1 MMASEVGVT
10 RTSAAS
16 PQEELEQLTSQHRQ
30 LDARLRELGKHLSL
44 TRNEQLE
51 YARLK
56 KEKLRT
62 KDRIHR
68 LQMTSS

>member
-1 MMASEVGVT
+1 MT
-10 RTSAAS
+10 RSTAAS
-16 PQEELEQLTSQHRQ
+16 PQEELEQLTFQHRQ
-30 LDARLRELGKHLSL
+30 LDAQLKELDKHLAL
-44 TRNEQLE
+44 TPTEQIE

-68 LQMTSS
+68 LTMMSA